1 MIFIA
6 KTDLTLNLEKMIWE
20 HTKKHMGLFGCY
32 EVTIGWYGE
41 ERVDYITYDT
51 KGIFRC
57 YEIKVSKPDFY
68 SNAKLS
74 FVGHYN
80 YFVMPYKLF
89 DEVKNE
95 IPKHIG
101 VYGAGRY
108 GLTSE
113 KRAYKQNDVDVDIL
127 KDSMIRSLY
136 REYER
141 IIESDNPSVVERLR
155 KKAGRL
161 KNEKDKISEKY
172 NELQNKFIYKYGFD
186 EYEKLIGD

>member
-1 MIFIA
+1 
-6 KTDLTLNLEKMIWE
+6 MIWE